1 MFTLA
6 MWCDNFW
13 LAFAGEALYGLGSG
27 TVVVAMR
34 SVVSKFFLENELTFA
49 LVRRRDRTK
58 HMVAVV
64 VLVLVM
70 EDELTF
76 SLMRRLD
83 RAKYLVA
90 VVVLVL
96 VLLCVRCLYVDNE
109 LTFALLRRL
118 HRAKHLVAAVVVM
131 LVMLVLLAMRSTGV
145 HRTSLL
151 CRGEMLRLSEALGSG
166 GGLPHSCFIVQLL
179 FYVELSFSLD

>member
-90 VVVLVL
+90 VVMVL

-131 LVMLVLLAMRSTGV
+131 LVMLVLVVVPSTGV